1 MTPPNEDVLARLTTP
16 APYWETHS
24 ATLRGMFAPI
34 TDTLAQTTNIARGH
48 SVLDVA
54 TGTGEPAL
62 SVARIVGR
70 DGNVV
75 GVDPVAEMIA
85 AATRASDGLHLT
97 NIRFQIASAE
107 SLPFPDDSFDAV
119 VSRFGIMFF
128 SSPIQAVREMLRVTK
143 AGRHLAF
150 AVWGFADRN
159 PFHCILSQV
168 VDRYVAPETPQPD
181 SPEVFRFAS
190 PGKLLNVLKEAGASR
205 SSERLFQFPIDVPLP
220 AEDYWALRL
229 QMSEKLRK
237 KLTGLASDKQS
248 AIRHEVIQ
256 ALQPYATAKGLSL
269 PAEVLIVSGE
279 KA

>member
-1 MTPPNEDVLARLTTP
+1 MQQNQDVLAALTMQ

-24 ATLRGMFAPI
+24 ETLREMMAPI
-34 TDTLAQTTNIARGH
+34 TETLVQEAQIERGH

-62 SVARIVGR
+62 SVARIVGPA
-70 DGNVV
+70 GSVV

-85 AATRASDGLHLT
+85 AATRASERLQLT
-97 NIRFQIASAE
+97 NIRFQMASAE
-107 SLPFPDDSFDAV
+107 LLPFPDARFDAV

-128 SSPIQAVREMLRVTK
+128 PSPIQAVREMLRVTK
-143 AGRHLAF
+143 AGRKLAF
-150 AVWGFADRN
+150 AVWGFAERN
-159 PFHCILSQV
+159 PFHSVLSQV
-168 VDRYVAPETPQPD
+168 VDRYVAPETPRPD

-190 PGKLLNVLKEAGASR
+190 PGKLLNVLKEAGATNP
-205 SSERLFQFPIDVPLP
+205 SERVFQFTINVALSV
-220 AEDYWALRL
+220 EDYWALRL

-237 KLTGLASDKQS
+237 KLTSLASDQQS

-256 ALQPYATAKGLSL
+256 ALQPYATTKGLSL
-269 PAEVLIVSGE
+269 PAEVLIVSGG